1 MKYKKIILAVMLS
14 AGVCSGTS
22 ALASGIPTVDAA
34 AIAQMVQQLTQMQQM
49 YSNMVQQYNTAV
61 NTLQNFTGTRG
72 LGLVDYNLNLRSL
85 IPTSARSRLNGIMN
99 GTTSLSSLGRDIFN
113 RLKLGDACSNLDG
126 EVKQNC
132 LRAREFEAEQQAVLE
147 EAANTANQRLQNIE
161 SLMSRINTATDAK
174 SIADQIDINKAKPS
188 SEIRPGKLAPYESNQ
203 TTHYSVVDKDG
214 NAVAVTYT
222 LNTTF
227 VRVLSRARAVFC
239 LITRW
244 MISPPNRAYRT
255 FTGWWAVMPTPSGRT
270 NARCRRCRRPLW

>member
-1 MKYKKIILAVMLS
+1 MKYKKIVLTIALS
-14 AGVCSGTS
+14 AGLCSGTS

-72 LGLVDYNLNLRSL
+72 SL

-99 GTTSLSSLGRDIFN
+99 GTSSLSSLGRDIFN

-132 LRAREFEAEQQAVLE
+132 LKAREFEAEQQAVLE

-174 SIADQIDINKAKPS
+174 SIADLSARIQAEQVALQSSQLAAQFQQAQMNKQNELVRQQAEREAHQKMFPRMTQADIQRA
-188 SEIRPGKLAPYESNQ
+188 IRPPKN
-203 TTHYSVVDKDG
+203 
-214 NAVAVTYT
+214 
-222 LNTTF
+222 
-227 VRVLSRARAVFC
+227 
-239 LITRW
+239 
-244 MISPPNRAYRT
+244 
-255 FTGWWAVMPTPSGRT
+255 
-270 NARCRRCRRPLW
+270 

>member
-1 MKYKKIILAVMLS
+1 MKYKKIMLAVILS
-14 AGVCSGTS
+14 AGMYSGTS
-22 ALASGIPTVDAA
+22 AFASGIPTVDAA

-49 YSNMVQQYNTAV
+49 YSNMVQQY

-99 GTTSLSSLGRDIFN
+99 GTSSLSSLGRDIFN

-132 LRAREFEAEQQAVLE
+132 LKAREFEAEQQAVLE

-174 SIADQIDINKAKPS
+174 SIADLSARIQAEQVALQSSQLAAQFQQAQMNKQNELVRQQAEREAHQKMFPRMTQADIQRA
-188 SEIRPGKLAPYESNQ
+188 IRPPKN
-203 TTHYSVVDKDG
+203 
-214 NAVAVTYT
+214 
-222 LNTTF
+222 
-227 VRVLSRARAVFC
+227 
-239 LITRW
+239 
-244 MISPPNRAYRT
+244 
-255 FTGWWAVMPTPSGRT
+255 
-270 NARCRRCRRPLW
+270 

>member
-1 MKYKKIILAVMLS
+1 MIMKYKKIVLAIALS
-14 AGVCSGTS
+14 AGMYFGTS

-34 AIAQMVQQLTQMQQM
+34 AIAQMVLTQMQQM

-99 GTTSLSSLGRDIFN
+99 GTSSLSSLGRDIFN

-132 LRAREFEAEQQAVLE
+132 LKAREFEAEQQAVLE

-174 SIADQIDINKAKPS
+174 SIADLSARIQAEQVALQSSQLAAQFQQTQMNKQNELVRQQAEREAHQKMFPRMTQADIQRA
-188 SEIRPGKLAPYESNQ
+188 IRPPKN
-203 TTHYSVVDKDG
+203 
-214 NAVAVTYT
+214 
-222 LNTTF
+222 
-227 VRVLSRARAVFC
+227 
-239 LITRW
+239 
-244 MISPPNRAYRT
+244 
-255 FTGWWAVMPTPSGRT
+255 
-270 NARCRRCRRPLW
+270 

>member
-1 MKYKKIILAVMLS
+1 MIMKYKKIVLAIALS
-14 AGVCSGTS
+14 AGMYFGTS

-49 YSNMVQQYNTAV
+49 YSNMEQYNTAV

-99 GTTSLSSLGRDIFN
+99 GTSSLSSLGRDIFN

-132 LRAREFEAEQQAVLE
+132 LKAREFEAEQQAVLE

-174 SIADQIDINKAKPS
+174 SIADLSARIQAEQVALQSSQLAAQFQQTQMNKQNELVRQQAEREAHQKMFPRMTQADIQRA
-188 SEIRPGKLAPYESNQ
+188 IRPPKN
-203 TTHYSVVDKDG
+203 
-214 NAVAVTYT
+214 
-222 LNTTF
+222 
-227 VRVLSRARAVFC
+227 
-239 LITRW
+239 
-244 MISPPNRAYRT
+244 
-255 FTGWWAVMPTPSGRT
+255 
-270 NARCRRCRRPLW
+270 

>member
-99 GTTSLSSLGRDIFN
+99 GTSSLSSLGRDIFN

-132 LRAREFEAEQQAVLE
+132 LKAREFEAEQQAVLE
-147 EAANTANQRLQNIE
+147 EAANTAN
-161 SLMSRINTATDAK
+161 
-174 SIADQIDINKAKPS
+174 
-188 SEIRPGKLAPYESNQ
+188 
-203 TTHYSVVDKDG
+203 H
-214 NAVAVTYT
+214 
-222 LNTTF
+222 
-227 VRVLSRARAVFC
+227 
-239 LITRW
+239 
-244 MISPPNRAYRT
+244 
-255 FTGWWAVMPTPSGRT
+255 
-270 NARCRRCRRPLW
+270 

>member
-1 MKYKKIILAVMLS
+1 MIMKYKKIVLAIALS
-14 AGVCSGTS
+14 AGMYFGTS

-99 GTTSLSSLGRDIFN
+99 GTSSLSSLGRDIFN

-132 LRAREFEAEQQAVLE
+132 LKAREFEAEQQAVLE

-174 SIADQIDINKAKPS
+174 SIADLSARIQAEQVALQSSQLAAQFQQTQMNKQNELVRQQAEREAHQKMFPRMPQADIQRA
-188 SEIRPGKLAPYESNQ
+188 IRPPKN
-203 TTHYSVVDKDG
+203 
-214 NAVAVTYT
+214 
-222 LNTTF
+222 
-227 VRVLSRARAVFC
+227 
-239 LITRW
+239 
-244 MISPPNRAYRT
+244 
-255 FTGWWAVMPTPSGRT
+255 
-270 NARCRRCRRPLW
+270 

>member
-1 MKYKKIILAVMLS
+1 MIMKYKKIVLAIALS
-14 AGVCSGTS
+14 AGLCSGTS

-99 GTTSLSSLGRDIFN
+99 STSSLSSLGRDIFN

-132 LRAREFEAEQQAVLE
+132 LKAREFEAEQQAVLE

-174 SIADQIDINKAKPS
+174 SIADLSARIQAEQVALQSSQLAAQFQQAQMNKQNELVRQQAEREAHQKMFPRMTQADIQRA
-188 SEIRPGKLAPYESNQ
+188 IRPPKN
-203 TTHYSVVDKDG
+203 
-214 NAVAVTYT
+214 
-222 LNTTF
+222 
-227 VRVLSRARAVFC
+227 
-239 LITRW
+239 
-244 MISPPNRAYRT
+244 
-255 FTGWWAVMPTPSGRT
+255 
-270 NARCRRCRRPLW
+270 

>member
-1 MKYKKIILAVMLS
+1 MIMKYKKIVLAIALS
-14 AGVCSGTS
+14 AGMYSGTS

-99 GTTSLSSLGRDIFN
+99 GTSSLSSLGRDIFN

-174 SIADQIDINKAKPS
+174 SIADLSARIQAEQVALQS
-188 SEIRPGKLAPYESNQ
+188 SQLAAQ
-203 TTHYSVVDKDG
+203 FQQAQMDKQK
-214 NAVAVTYT
+214 
-222 LNTTF
+222 
-227 VRVLSRARAVFC
+227 RAG
-239 LITRW
+239 T
-244 MISPPNRAYRT
+244 S
-255 FTGWWAVMPTPSGRT
+255 TG
-270 NARCRRCRRPLW
+270 